1 MVWRWFHEWGSP
13 RFFYARSGRLIPI
26 FAALTLCLLSIGL
39 VWGLLYAPADYQQGH
54 SYRIMYV
61 HVPAAILTQSSYAMM
76 AMAAVVSLIWR
87 LKIADAAMQT
97 AAPIGAWVTAL
108 ALVTGALWG
117 KPMWGTYWVWDARLT
132 STLIL
137 LFLFAGVLAIRQASG
152 PGQSAGRAAAVL
164 AVVGL
169 INLPIIK
176 FSVDWWFTLHQ
187 PSSFSITE
195 KPAMPIEMW
204 APLLV
209 MVIGTYSW
217 FFLVWLMR
225 LRLEIVRREAKA
237 DWVQRSFQDEL

>member
-1 MVWRWFHEWGSP
+1 MWRWFHEWGSP
-13 RFFYARSGRLIPI
+13 RYFYARSGRLLPYL
-26 FAALTLCLLSIGL
+26 AGLTLLLIPTGI

-61 HVPAAILTQSSYAMM
+61 HVPAAILAQSSYAMM
-76 AMAAVVSLIWR
+76 AAAGMVSLIWR
-87 LKIADAAMQT
+87 LKLADAAMQT
-97 AAPIGAWVTAL
+97 AAPIGAWVTVIAL
-108 ALVTGALWG
+108 ITGALWG

-137 LFLFAGVLAIRQASG
+137 LFLFAGVLALRQAAGPSQSG
-152 PGQSAGRAAAVL
+152 GRAAAVL

-187 PSSFSITE
+187 PASFSVTE

-204 APLLV
+204 APLLA
-209 MVIGTYSW
+209 MVIGVYGW
-217 FFLVWLMR
+217 FFWVWLLR
-225 LRLEIVRREAKA
+225 LRQEIREREVRSEWIR
-237 DWVQRSFQDEL
+237 QRYQNEF